1 MASETPIENQS
12 AIAWQPAAGSLQAM
26 NLGCMPLGQLGQL
39 LNWRNEQSYT
49 VPDRKP
55 WVDLPL
61 AAESTKPVEA
71 PSPQPVQ
78 QPVGPSDV
86 VAAATTTETPTE
98 ENALQEA
105 KAQELAAQE
114 LAAAKEAE
122 AARETAA
129 AEAAKDAAA
138 AEEASAKAKADADK
152 EAAAAYEAAAN
163 AAKKAAIEEATAR
176 ETAVAKETAAK
187 EAVAKESQEAAA
199 RELAAKETAAR
210 VVAARVA
217 AAKQAAD
224 TKAAAESAPAQLSAP
239 SVPIVAKETKPDV
252 ASKKS
257 LSKDSQREDNRIMDS
272 QPTRARTEPL
282 SLNLNEPVPFLPS
295 THRPPRNESSSDDYL
310 LQLERLVLELN
321 MELGRSRGE
330 PKPVDPMEQMANR
343 IIALN
348 LENLALR
355 EKLQRTL
362 NAS

>member
-1 MASETPIENQS
+1 MASETPIKNQS

-114 LAAAKEAE
+114 LAAELAVKAEAE
-122 AARETAA
+122 AAA
-129 AEAAKDAAA
+129 
-138 AEEASAKAKADADK
+138 K

-163 AAKKAAIEEATAR
+163 TAKKAAIEEATAR

-239 SVPIVAKETKPDV
+239 SVPTVAKENKLDV
-252 ASKKS
+252 ASKRI
-257 LSKDSQREDNRIMDS
+257 LSTASQREDNRVVDS
-272 QPTRARTEPL
+272 QPTIARTEPL
-282 SLNLNEPVPFLPS
+282 SLNLNETVPFLPS